1 MVNILFHYLDK
12 VSQGRKMVTET
23 VLESCTREGSERIAF
38 VFSFLLDKE
47 RTVEYFAFPE
57 LQCSTVFSNK
67 VAGYYLLI
75 EQIPLILIAK
85 RADTLVV

>member
-1 MVNILFHYLDK
+1 
-12 VSQGRKMVTET
+12 MVTET

-67 VAGYYLLI
+67 VAGYYLLV